1 MEKKKITVFVAGQKL
16 TLLTTESEKYVSDIA
31 NKVETTI
38 NSLFASSNLSKEKCA
53 VMAALDFCDDEA
65 KARACMNEIKEQI
78 KDYIEDVAKLKEEI
92 ELLKAE
98 VARLEGEKKTLL
110 NSKKTM
116 IATKVDIKEEK
127 VAPAVNTTNDADNI
141 SADDDLSFDVID
153 SIEDV
158 KDEAMEAVT
167 EQPADKVAQ
176 QPKKN
181 DKKRHEHNHVN
192 PFKERFMKQNDK
204 GYTPVRQYSLFDDK
218 K

>member
-1 MEKKKITVFVAGQKL
+1 MEKKKVTVFVAGQKL
-16 TLLTTESEKYVSDIA
+16 TLITTESEKYVSDIA

-65 KARACMNEIKEQI
+65 KARACLNEVKEQI
-78 KDYIEDVAKLKEEI
+78 KDYIEDVAKLKAENEE
-92 ELLKAE
+92 LKAE

-127 VAPAVNTTNDADNI
+127 EPVIEENNKIDEI
-141 SADDDLSFDVID
+141 SADDDLSFEVEE
-153 SIEDV
+153 SVEV
-158 KDEAMEAVT
+158 KAEEIVQAKPSNNAT
-167 EQPADKVAQ
+167 Q

-181 DKKRHEHNHVN
+181 REKTSRTQSHKSV
-192 PFKERFMKQNDK
+192 
-204 GYTPVRQYSLFDDK
+204 
-218 K
+218 

>member
-1 MEKKKITVFVAGQKL
+1 MEKQKITVFVSGQKL
-16 TLLTTESEKYVSDIA
+16 TLITTDSEKYVNDIA

-65 KARACMNEIKEQI
+65 KARAAMNEIKEQI
-78 KDYIEDVAKLKEEI
+78 KDYIEDVAKLKAENESLKSEI
-92 ELLKAE
+92 
-98 VARLEGEKKTLL
+98 ARLEGEKKTLL

-127 VAPAVNTTNDADNI
+127 NQTENEPI
-141 SADDDLSFDVID
+141 SADDDLSFDV
-153 SIEDV
+153 EEVEV
-158 KDEAMEAVT
+158 KAEEKNESPV
-167 EQPADKVAQ
+167 VSQ
-176 QPKKN
+176 QPKKSE
-181 DKKRHEHNHVN
+181 KKRHEHNHIN
-192 PFKERFMKQNDK
+192 PFKERFQKQNDK

>member
-1 MEKKKITVFVAGQKL
+1 MEKKKVTVFVAGQKL
-16 TLLTTESEKYVSDIA
+16 TLITTESEKYVSDIA

-65 KARACMNEIKEQI
+65 KARACLNEVKEQI
-78 KDYIEDVAKLKEEI
+78 KDYIEDVAKLKAENEE
-92 ELLKAE
+92 LKAE

-127 VAPAVNTTNDADNI
+127 EPVIEENNKIDEI
-141 SADDDLSFDVID
+141 SADDDLSFEVEE
-153 SIEDV
+153 SVEV
-158 KDEAMEAVT
+158 KAEEIVQAKPSNNAT
-167 EQPADKVAQ
+167 Q
-176 QPKKN
+176 QPKKTE
-181 DKKRHEHNHVN
+181 KKRHEHNHTN